1 MYIIDMENLGRL
13 EKEFCFDSGDFLN
26 GGVLPYSVLKIFQ
39 DIAIAHAEALGVG
52 FEAMVSKAMLW
63 VTMRIKY
70 QVLAQPKPMQKLK
83 IVTYPSGKNMLEFD
97 RDFLIFDQQ
106 NNLLIKGTSK
116 WCLINK
122 NTRRLAKMDAIDMV
136 ILPNNKP
143 VFEEKFLKTDAF
155 IPDVLADKS
164 YQIEPN
170 DIDNNGHTNNT
181 IYAKLAQSLLCGDG
195 KKIEFFQINFL
206 KECLLGDRL
215 DIYKKSLADGEYIVG
230 KICEGPISFSAKAV
244 FEE

>member
-1 MYIIDMENLGRL
+1 MANLDRL
-13 EKEFCFDSGDFLN
+13 EKDFYFDSADFFN
-26 GGVLPYSVLKIFQ
+26 GGVLPYAVLKIFQ
-39 DIAIAHAEALGVG
+39 DVAIAHAEALGVG
-52 FEAMVSKAMLW
+52 FEAMVNKGLLW
-63 VTMRIKY
+63 VTTRIKY

-106 NNLLIKGTSK
+106 DNLLVKGASK

-122 NTRRLAKMDAIDMV
+122 NTRRLAKMDAIDTI
-136 ILPNNKP
+136 ILPSNKP
-143 VFEEKFLKTDAF
+143 VFDEKFLKTDVF
-155 IPDVLADKS
+155 IPDALADKS
-164 YQIEPN
+164 YQIVQS
-170 DIDNNGHTNNT
+170 DIDSNGHTNNT
-181 IYAKLAQSLLCGDG
+181 IYAKLAQSLLCQNG

-230 KICEGPISFSAKAV
+230 KICEGSISFSVKAV
-244 FEE
+244 FEK